1 MNQVRRPKRIFSDGL
16 KRKIIKDLEQGRV
29 TVAQVSRDY
38 SVSHQSVYNWLEK
51 YSSTYD
57 KQVRI
62 VVERKSESFRSKE
75 LEKENKELQAALG
88 RKQLEVEFLNKLIER
103 VGKEL
108 GVDIKKKLSTTP
120 LTGSVNTTRKGGP
133 K

>member
-1 MNQVRRPKRIFSDGL
+1 MNQEKPPKRIFSDVL
-16 KRKIIKDLEQGRV
+16 KRKIIKDLERGKV

-38 SVSHQSVYNWLEK
+38 SVSQQSVYNWLEK
-51 YSSTYD
+51 YSSSYN

-62 VVERKSESFRSKE
+62 VVEGKSESFRSKE

-120 LTGSVNTTRKGGP
+120 LTGSGNTTRKGGP

>member
-1 MNQVRRPKRIFSDGL
+1 MNPVKRPKRIFSESL
-16 KRKIIKDLEQGRV
+16 KRKIVKDLEQGKF
-29 TVAQVSRDY
+29 TVAQASRDY
-38 SVSHQSVYNWLEK
+38 SVSFQSIYNWLEK
-51 YSSTYD
+51 YSTLYD

-62 VVERKSESFRSKE
+62 VVEEKSESLRSNE

-103 VGKEL
+103 AGDEL

-120 LTGSVNTTRKGGP
+120 STGSVSPLKRGRSK
-133 K
+133 

>member
-1 MNQVRRPKRIFSDGL
+1 MNQGRRPKRIFSNVL
-16 KRKIIKDLEQGRV
+16 KRKIIKDLELGKV

-38 SVSHQSVYNWLEK
+38 TVSHQSVYNWLEK
-51 YSSTYD
+51 YSSSYN

-62 VVERKSESFRSKE
+62 VIEGKSESFRSKE

-108 GVDIKKKLSTTP
+108 GIDIKKKLSTTP
-120 LTGSVNTTRKGGP
+120 LTGSATITRKGGS

>member
-1 MNQVRRPKRIFSDGL
+1 MNQVRREKRIFSDVL
-16 KRKIIKDLEQGRV
+16 KRKIIKDLEQGKVR
-29 TVAQVSRDY
+29 VAQVCRDY

-51 YSSTYD
+51 YSSSYN

-62 VVERKSESFRSKE
+62 VVEGKSESFRSKE

-108 GVDIKKKLSTTP
+108 GIDIKKKLSTTP
-120 LTGSVNTTRKGGP
+120 LTGSVNSTRKGGP

>member
-1 MNQVRRPKRIFSDGL
+1 MSQVGREKRIFSDVL
-16 KRKIIKDLEQGRV
+16 KRKIIKDLEQGKVR
-29 TVAQVSRDY
+29 VAQVCRDY

-51 YSSTYD
+51 YSSSYN

-62 VVERKSESFRSKE
+62 VVEGKSESFRSKE

-108 GVDIKKKLSTTP
+108 GVDIKKNYLRHP
-120 LTGSVNTTRKGGP
+120 
-133 K
+133 

>member
-1 MNQVRRPKRIFSDGL
+1 MNQARHPKRVFSDVL
-16 KRKIIKDLEQGRV
+16 KRKIIKDLEQGKV
-29 TVAQVSRDY
+29 SVAQVCRDY
-38 SVSHQSVYNWLEK
+38 SVSYQSVYNWLEK
-51 YSSTYD
+51 YSSSYK

-62 VVERKSESFRSKE
+62 VVEGKSEWFRSKE

-120 LTGSVNTTRKGGP
+120 LTGSVNTTRKDGS